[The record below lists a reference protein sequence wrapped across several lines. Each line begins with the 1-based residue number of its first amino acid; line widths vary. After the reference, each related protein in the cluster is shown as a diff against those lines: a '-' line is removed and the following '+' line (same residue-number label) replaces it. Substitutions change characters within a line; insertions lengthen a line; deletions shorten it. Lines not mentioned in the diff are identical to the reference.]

1 MKKLLLTLEP
11 IIWLMFGQGIL
22 LGTMLLTGWVLVVG
36 LAIPLGFV
44 DASALSYERAHA
56 LASGSLLGIPIG
68 PLVVAAIIALPLWK
82 GAHHVRS
89 LLLDFG
95 GEARDGT
102 VGGLLYLVALVGSI
116 GAILAVVRL

>member
-1 MKKLLLTLEP
+1 MKALLLKLEP

-22 LGTMLLTGWVLVVG
+22 LGTFLLTPWLLVVG
-36 LAIPLGFV
+36 LGVPLGLV
-44 DASALSYERAHA
+44 PAEALSYERAHA
-56 LASGSLLGIPIG
+56 LATASILGIPVG
-68 PLVVAAIIALPLWK
+68 ALVVAALIALPLWK

-95 GEARDGT
+95 GEARDG
-102 VGGLLYLVALVGSI
+102 VMGGLLYLVATAGTV

>member
-22 LGTMLLTGWVLVVG
+22 LGTMLLTGWVLIIG

-56 LASGSLLGIPIG
+56 LASASIIGIPIG

-95 GEARDGT
+95 GEARDGV
-102 VGGLLYLVALVGSI
+102 VGGLLYLIALIGSI

>member
-22 LGTMLLTGWVLVVG
+22 LGTMLLTPWLIMVG
-36 LAIPLGFV
+36 IAAPLGMI
-44 DASALSYERAHA
+44 DLSYERAHA
-56 LASGSLLGIPIG
+56 LASASLLGIPIG

-82 GAHHVRS
+82 GAHHIRS
-89 LLLDFG
+89 LALDFG
-95 GEARDGT
+95 GEARDGV
-102 VGGLLYLVALVGSI
+102 VGGLLYLVATAGTI